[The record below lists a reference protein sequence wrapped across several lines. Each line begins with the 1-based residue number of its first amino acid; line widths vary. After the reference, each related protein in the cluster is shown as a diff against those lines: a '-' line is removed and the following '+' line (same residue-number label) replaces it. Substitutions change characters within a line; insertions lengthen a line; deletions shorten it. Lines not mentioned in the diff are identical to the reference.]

1 MIEVISVTKH
11 KNIKCKEC
19 NRFLSYHPSDVS
31 ILYSDTN
38 YLGWSVWTKGFNC
51 PNCKSIVITEV
62 RH

>member
-31 ILYSDTN
+31 LLYSDTN
-38 YLGWSVWTKGFNC
+38 YLGGTDGAKGFKC
-51 PNCKSIVITEV
+51 PRCGHNVITE
-62 RH
+62 RW